1 MSRQNEWGAGL
12 GASIKVRGVPREVPG
27 QGGVMVRVRE
37 RSWKDWWKPG
47 GIGMSKA
54 GNYRREVQSYSQVS
68 HEARSR
74 EEVEFTCLRAG
85 VSGEHLQEVVMSK
98 LRTEAAPESNR
109 EGAVW
114 CMQRKQNTHKSKD
127 KRAWD
132 LSKELQVLVCVV
144 GTKRI
149 KICPGWGRTLKRAAL
164 VLNKNS
170 TEEHYSDGKCA
181 VRVWVVCC
189 GY

>member
-1 MSRQNEWGAGL
+1 MSKKQTDLHEIPSHCSVCHEEAAREAVSRWNEWGAGL

-47 GIGMSKA
+47 GIGTSKA
-54 GNYRREVQSYSQVS
+54 GNYRREVQYYSQVS

-74 EEVEFTCLRAG
+74 EEAEFTCLRAG

-114 CMQRKQNTHKSKD
+114 STQRKQNTHIQRQESV
-127 KRAWD
+127 RFVW
-132 LSKELQVLVCVV
+132 
-144 GTKRI
+144 GTASACMCR
-149 KICPGWGRTLKRAAL
+149 G
-164 VLNKNS
+164 
-170 TEEHYSDGKCA
+170 D
-181 VRVWVVCC
+181 
-189 GY
+189 